1 MGLNLKS
8 KLYCSQILLDNVGF
22 LVFCPLVLILN
33 SYSIL
38 RGYLVSF
45 LLKKV
50 VLKIK
55 FNELVNGSMDCNRSF
70 LDVRYKKKKKKE
82 YSFPDDTRNKEVL
95 R

>member
-33 SYSIL
+33 NYSIL

-55 FNELVNGSMDCNRSF
+55 FNKLVNGSMDCNCSF

-82 YSFPDDTRNKEVL
+82 YSFPGDTRNKEVL